1 MSFKNKWVARL
12 LALAVALAL
21 LPGVLIVAY
30 GVVARYHHAQQTL
43 TKAQLQQSHEAAVR
57 WMTDH
62 EGAVLEDP
70 NSALWYMVREA
81 ATITGDPR
89 LMSLVQRYLEIWF
102 PADRYQHG
110 WRNAFAPA
118 SQEPVDLEQLAS
130 AQKYQ
135 QFLMYSVT
143 CDPRLL
149 SWPSVQ
155 EHLGSGACPITV
167 LSALKESACSS
178 HQLMGLNWLK
188 ERKCQPPGI
197 DLQKSIDQT
206 RADVR
211 QLLWLDFRVRD
222 VYLQRALTLW
232 SGGYRQDVPSDVLS
246 RIVGAQLPD
255 GGWGDQHVMLDRPF
269 YLAMGGRKGLTTSPG
284 DSDFHATAQG
294 LLLTALAVRDWG
306 QP

>member
-1 MSFKNKWVARL
+1 MIFKNKWVARL

-81 ATITGDPR
+81 ATITGDQR
-89 LMSLVQRYLEIWF
+89 LNSLVQRYLEIWF

-232 SGGYRQDVPSDVLS
+232 SGA
-246 RIVGAQLPD
+246 IVRTCPLMSCLGS
-255 GGWGDQHVMLDRPF
+255 WVH
-269 YLAMGGRKGLTTSPG
+269 SC
-284 DSDFHATAQG
+284 
-294 LLLTALAVRDWG
+294 LTAGGAIST
-306 QP
+306 